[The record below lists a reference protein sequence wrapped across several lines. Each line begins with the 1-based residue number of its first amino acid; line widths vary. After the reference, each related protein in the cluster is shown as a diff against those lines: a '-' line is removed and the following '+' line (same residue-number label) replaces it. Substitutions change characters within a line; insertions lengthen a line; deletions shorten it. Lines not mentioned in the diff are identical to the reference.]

1 MIILHEPILIF
12 NFNLRFK
19 LHIEIISLIN
29 GNKLYKFL
37 GEGQKYVH
45 RLSHAWALSVLPE
58 KYN

>member
-1 MIILHEPILIF
+1 
-12 NFNLRFK
+12 LRFK

-29 GNKLYKFL
+29 GNELYKFL